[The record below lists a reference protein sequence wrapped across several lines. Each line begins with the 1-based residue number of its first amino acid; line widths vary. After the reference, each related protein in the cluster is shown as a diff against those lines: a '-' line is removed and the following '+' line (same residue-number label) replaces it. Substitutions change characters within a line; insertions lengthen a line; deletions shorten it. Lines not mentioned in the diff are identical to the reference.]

1 MKKTAPSA
9 SAELKRKDAELRE
22 LSARLDALA
31 ARVAEDLRLASKVQ
45 RSLLPPTLEHP
56 RLEVAREFIPYRD
69 IGGDYYDFVPVGPD
83 RVAFAIGDVMGKG
96 VAAALLAASLRASV
110 RAQLQTRP
118 IAPSRALDGVNGLF
132 REVIPNGVFAS
143 LFFGVFDLGER
154 RLDYA
159 NAGHPYPLLVHGD
172 GTAVELAEGGP
183 VVGLVETP
191 AYTAASASLERDDLL
206 VFYSDGVTERTN
218 ASGEMYGAERLREAA
233 VRARSVQP
241 RIALY
246 SLLGEIQDWSAGVP
260 AEDDTTL
267 IVAKVR

>member
-1 MKKTAPSA
+1 MKRTSDPAA
-9 SAELKRKDAELRE
+9 AELARKNAELHE
-22 LSARLDALA
+22 LSARLSNMA
-31 ARVAEDLRLASKVQ
+31 ARLADDLRLASKIQ
-45 RSLLPPTLEHP
+45 RSLLPAPLEHP
-56 RLEVAREFIPYRD
+56 RLEVAREFIPFRE
-69 IGGDYYDFVPVGPD
+69 IGGDYYDFVSVGPD

-118 IAPSRALDGVNGLF
+118 ILPSRALDGVNGLF
-132 REVIPNGVFAS
+132 REVIPSGIFAS

-159 NAGHPYPLLVHGD
+159 NAGHPYPLLVHDG
-172 GTAVELAEGGP
+172 GTAVELVEGGP

-191 AYTAASASLERDDLL
+191 SYAGASVTLERDDLL
-206 VFYSDGVTERTN
+206 VFFSDGVTERTN
-218 ASGEMYGAERLREAA
+218 AGGEMYGAERLKQAA
-233 VRARSVQP
+233 VRTRAAQP

-267 IVAKVR
+267 IVAKIR